1 VRGSAK
7 RLEQVVVNLI
17 INAMQAVNARRNG
30 TIDVSTSFDR
40 ESGSVEI
47 KVKDNGTGIHES
59 LIDRVTEP
67 FFTTKI
73 ESGGT
78 GLGLSISYAIVND
91 HSGVLDIHSREGKGT
106 TVYVRLPAID
116 EREN

>member
-1 VRGSAK
+1 
-7 RLEQVVVNLI
+7 
-17 INAMQAVNARRNG
+17 M
-30 TIDVSTSFDR
+30 IDVSTSFDR